1 MYICNCGRQ
10 FEKQSSLNSHARF
23 CKLYVKKERK
33 SIYKVGDNLYKC
45 ECGKEFNKAPSLNSH
60 FTQCL
65 IHRKGKL
72 PINGRKL
79 NPVPK
84 GQMNGWANFSDDK
97 TSKIKK
103 ESGKT
108 RSAKM
113 KSGEMIPGFKGKHH
127 SEETKKIM
135 RKSTIKYIEDTKG
148 KCSPRYNKN
157 ACLYFDNLS
166 KENDWNLIHAE
177 NGGEYH
183 IKELGYF
190 IDAYDKEKNIVVEY
204 DERKHYKYD
213 ELIEKDRIRQK
224 EIIKLLECEFYRYNE
239 QTNKLV
245 KINAAVV

>member
-1 MYICNCGRQ
+1 MSKGIYKHNNLSEEHKRKIGLSKKGK
-10 FEKQSSLNSHARF
+10 KQSIESIIKRGESIKENAKNNHNS
-23 CKLYVKKERK
+23 
-33 SIYKVGDNLYKC
+33 G
-45 ECGKEFNKAPSLNSH
+45 
-60 FTQCL
+60 
-65 IHRKGKL
+65 
-72 PINGRKL
+72 
-79 NPVPK
+79 
-84 GQMNGWANFSDDK
+84 M
-97 TSKIKK
+97 
-103 ESGKT
+103 
-108 RSAKM
+108 
-113 KSGEMIPGFKGKHH
+113 KGKHH